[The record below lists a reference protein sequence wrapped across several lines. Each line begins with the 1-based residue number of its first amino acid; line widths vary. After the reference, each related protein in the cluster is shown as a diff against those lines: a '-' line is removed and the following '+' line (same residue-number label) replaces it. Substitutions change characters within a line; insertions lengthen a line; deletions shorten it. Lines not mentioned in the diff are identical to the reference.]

1 MYNFKE
7 QTYWPEYFDR
17 VMELDTE
24 AQLRVIVSKTRTR
37 LPQSETLREAIDQD
51 GCGVI
56 LASMRFNPFPAP
68 L

>member
-24 AQLRVIVSKTRTR
+24 SQLRQIVSKTRAC
-37 LPQSETLREAIDQD
+37 LPQSELLRDVIDQD
-51 GCGVI
+51 GCGVV